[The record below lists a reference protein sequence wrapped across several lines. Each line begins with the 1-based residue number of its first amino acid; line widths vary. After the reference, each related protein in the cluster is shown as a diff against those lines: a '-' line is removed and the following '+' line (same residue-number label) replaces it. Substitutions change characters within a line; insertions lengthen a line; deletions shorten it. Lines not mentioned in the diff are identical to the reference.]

1 MFRKTIVSSILAACL
16 MLTPMLA
23 RAATDSTGTIDV
35 TVTVDQFAEWAD
47 AANNYTISAANFD
60 GHINTVNQT
69 RTATR
74 NLTLYSNIAVT
85 LSATTT
91 AGSPDYSGILTDSS
105 GAYTLTTQ
113 YSIAGAGITPVNPG
127 LLAPATFF
135 DVTNTYALGHTA
147 GVGSYTV
154 TLTVTAASPANAA
167 PEADDYTCGLAL
179 VATW

>member
-1 MFRKTIVSSILAACL
+1 MCRKSILSSILAACL
-16 MLTPMLA
+16 MLAPMMA
-23 RAATDSTGTIDV
+23 RAASDGTGTIDV

-47 AANNYTISAANFD
+47 AANNYTISAANFS

-91 AGSPDYSGILTDSS
+91 AGTPNWGGILTDGS
-105 GAYTLTTQ
+105 GTYTLTTQ
-113 YSIAGAGITPVNPG
+113 YSISGAGITPTNAG

-135 DVTNTYALGHTA
+135 DAGNTYALAHTA
-147 GVGSYTV
+147 GVGSYAV
-154 TLTVTAASPANAA
+154 TLTVTAASPANSA
-167 PEADDYTCGLAL
+167 PDAGDYTCGLAL

>member
-1 MFRKTIVSSILAACL
+1 MFRKSILSSILAACL
-16 MLTPMLA
+16 MLTPMMV
-23 RAATDSTGTIDV
+23 RAASDSTGTIDV
-35 TVTVDQFAEWAD
+35 TATVDQFAEWAD
-47 AANNYTISAANFD
+47 TANNYTIAATDFS
-60 GHINTVNQT
+60 GHINTVSQT

-91 AGSPDYSGILTDSS
+91 AGSPNYSGILTDGS
-105 GAYTLTTQ
+105 GTYTLTTQ
-113 YSIAGAGITPVNPG
+113 YSITGAGITPVNPG

-135 DVTNTYALGHTA
+135 NVTNTYALAHSA

-154 TLTVTAASPANAA
+154 TLTVTAASPAASA
-167 PEADDYTCGLAL
+167 PEAGNYTCGLAL